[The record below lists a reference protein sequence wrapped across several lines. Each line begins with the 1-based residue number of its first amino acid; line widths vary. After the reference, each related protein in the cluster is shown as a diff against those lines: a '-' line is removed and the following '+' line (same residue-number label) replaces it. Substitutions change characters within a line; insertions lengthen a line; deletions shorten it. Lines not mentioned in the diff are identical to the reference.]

1 MNCWTSSPTRREL
14 TLLLFCVTV
23 FIVAYNSSTSLR
35 LVGFNSSSLTSRPI
49 PIGPDG
55 RRPEGYRDGL
65 ENEIFGEWDWEPG
78 HIAAV
83 KEAESARVMHGKTY
97 GNPDAYLRGEGQS
110 GEQAMW
116 LQGVG
121 EGRYGQGEGL
131 GSTSVND
138 DLVRWGEDVP
148 TTQLLRHVPGFTIL
162 DNVILFSGTFFVIT
176 NDTTSMPDVGA
187 IGSSMV
193 FPAQSAHSKF
203 GPYAGRCA
211 LIATSAE
218 DASELT
224 SVFLCRHYS
233 MHGVTFVSYDG
244 PSTTDSHT
252 LISLQRLYSTLNTSP
267 AQPLSPPHRLFFPAV
282 STFTDHPEPVDEN
295 IPRSRSNIG
304 VAPETLKAAYP
315 SLAGPLYAGDFDDF
329 VGIGAP
335 LLLDR
340 LVVADRGAA
349 RRAGVPHD
357 VPAWAPMFAAL
368 EAAEDWFDPVRHTL
382 ARYFGAPEE
391 DTAAGTR
398 TVTYLARQDGLEG
411 ERLRAA
417 DHAALLDALAGLAR
431 TGVTVHVVDEKASWT
446 ERMRAVAQSTIV
458 LSVFGEHIADAV
470 FMKRRPQSALME
482 FFPPNVFNRDWETVV
497 QSMGIRY
504 VAWQGNQKYSGENL
518 PTITRA
524 PTYEDFALDAQAV
537 VRAISEEFDRGA

>member
-1 MNCWTSSPTRREL
+1 MNCWTSPPTRREL

-35 LVGFNSSSLTSRPI
+35 LFGFNSSSLISRPT

-97 GNPDAYLRGEGQS
+97 GNPDAYIRGEGQS

-138 DLVRWGEDVP
+138 DLVRWGDDVP
-148 TTQLLRHVPGFTIL
+148 TTQLMRHVPGFTIL
-162 DNVILFSGTFFVIT
+162 DNAILFSGTFFVIT
-176 NDTTSMPDVGA
+176 NDTASMPDVGA
-187 IGSSMV
+187 IGSSMVNHNDAPRDIDWQV

-203 GPYAGRCA
+203 GPYGGR
-211 LIATSAE
+211 
-218 DASELT
+218 
-224 SVFLCRHYS
+224 
-233 MHGVTFVSYDG
+233 MHGVTFLSYDG

-252 LISLQRLYSTLNTSP
+252 LISLQRLYSTLNPSP
-267 AQPLSPPHRLFFPAV
+267 AQPLSPPHRLFFPAL
-282 STFTDHPEPVDEN
+282 STFTPSEPVDEN
-295 IPRSRSNIG
+295 TPRRRSNIG

-315 SLAGPLYAGDFDDF
+315 SLAGPLCAGDFDDF

-340 LVVADRGAA
+340 LVIADRGAA
-349 RRAGVPHD
+349 RRAGLPRD

-368 EAAEDWFDPVRHTL
+368 ESAEDWFDPVRHTL

-391 DTAAGTR
+391 DTAAGTH

-417 DHAALLDALAGLAR
+417 DHTALLDALAGLAR

-458 LSVFGEHIADAV
+458 LSVFGEHVADAV
-470 FMKRRPQSALME
+470 FMKRGPQSALME
-482 FFPPNVFNRDWETVV
+482 FFPSAVFNRDWETVV

-504 VAWQGNQKYSGENL
+504 VAWQGNQKYSSENL

-537 VRAISEEFDRGA
+537 VRAISEELDRGA

>member
-35 LVGFNSSSLTSRPI
+35 LVGLNSSSLISRPI

-97 GNPDAYLRGEGQS
+97 DNPDAYLRGEGRS
-110 GEQAMW
+110 GEESMW

-148 TTQLLRHVPGFTIL
+148 TTQLMRHVPGFTIL

-176 NDTTSMPDVGA
+176 NDTASMPHVGRDW
-187 IGSSMV
+187 V
-193 FPAQSAHSKF
+193 FPAQSARSKF
-203 GPYAGRCA
+203 GPYAGR
-211 LIATSAE
+211 
-218 DASELT
+218 
-224 SVFLCRHYS
+224 
-233 MHGVTFVSYDG
+233 MHGVTFLSYDG

-295 IPRSRSNIG
+295 IPRRRSNIG
-304 VAPETLKAAYP
+304 VAQETLKAAYP
-315 SLAGPLYAGDFDDF
+315 SLAGPLHAGDFDDF

-349 RRAGVPHD
+349 RRAGLPHD

-368 EAAEDWFDPVRHTL
+368 EAAEDWFDPRAAH
-382 ARYFGAPEE
+382 ACPE

-417 DHAALLDALAGLAR
+417 DHAALLDALAGLAG

-458 LSVFGEHIADAV
+458 LSVFGDHVADAV
-470 FMKRRPQSALME
+470 FMKRGPQSALME
-482 FFPPNVFNRDWETVV
+482 FFPSTVFNRDWETVV

-504 VAWQGNQKYSGENL
+504 VAWQGNQKYSSENL

-524 PTYEDFALDAQAV
+524 PSYEDFALDAQAV
-537 VRAISEEFDRGA
+537 LRAISEELDRGA

>member
-1 MNCWTSSPTRREL
+1 MTSWTSPPTRREL
-14 TLLLFCVTV
+14 TLLLFCVTI
-23 FIVAYNSSTSLR
+23 FIVAYNASTSFR
-35 LVGFNSSSLTSRPI
+35 LVGFTSSSLIPFSSRPA

-65 ENEIFGEWDWEPG
+65 EKEIFGEWDWEPG
-78 HIAAV
+78 HVAAV
-83 KEAESARVMHGKTY
+83 KEAESSRVMHGKAY
-97 GNPDAYLRGEGQS
+97 DNPDVYLRGEGRS
-110 GEQAMW
+110 GKQAMW

-138 DLVRWGEDVP
+138 DLVRWREDVP
-148 TTQLLRHVPGFTIL
+148 RTQLRQHVPGFTIL
-162 DNVILFSGTFFVIT
+162 DNVILYSGAFFIVT
-176 NDTTSMPDVGA
+176 NDTASMPPVGA

-193 FPAQSAHSKF
+193 NHNDAPRDIDWQVLPAQSAFSKF
-203 GPYAGRCA
+203 GPYGGR
-211 LIATSAE
+211 
-218 DASELT
+218 
-224 SVFLCRHYS
+224 
-233 MHGVTFVSYDG
+233 MHGVTFLSYDG
-244 PSTTDSHT
+244 PSMTDSHT
-252 LISLQRLYSTLNTSP
+252 LISLQRLYSTLNTSL
-267 AQPLSPPHRLFFPAV
+267 AQPLSLPHRLFFPAIP
-282 STFTDHPEPVDEN
+282 TFADRPPEPDNETA
-295 IPRSRSNIG
+295 PRRRSNIG

-315 SLAGPLYAGDFDDF
+315 SLAGPLFAGDFNDF

-349 RRAGVPHD
+349 RRAGLARD
-357 VPAWAPMFAAL
+357 VPAWAPMFSAL
-368 EAAEDWFDPVRHTL
+368 EAAEDWFEPVRRSL
-382 ARYFGAPEE
+382 AQYFGAAEE
-391 DTAAGTR
+391 NPGAAATATR
-398 TVTYLARQDGLEG
+398 AVTYLARQDGLEG

-417 DHAALLDALAGLAR
+417 DHAALLEALAGLAR
-431 TGVTVHVVDEKASWT
+431 AGVTVHVVDEKASWT

-458 LSVFGEHIADAV
+458 LSVFGEHVADAV
-470 FMKRRPQSALME
+470 FMKRGLQSALME

-524 PTYEDFALDAQAV
+524 ATYEDFALDAHAV
-537 VRAISEEFDRGA
+537 VRAISEELDRGA

>member
-1 MNCWTSSPTRREL
+1 MASWTSPPTRREL

-23 FIVAYNSSTSLR
+23 FIVAYNASTSLR
-35 LVGFNSSSLTSRPI
+35 LVGIDSSSLIPFSSRPA

-110 GEQAMW
+110 GEQTMW

-148 TTQLLRHVPGFTIL
+148 TTQLLRHVAGFTIL
-162 DNVILFSGTFFVIT
+162 DNVILFSGTFFVVT
-176 NDTTSMPDVGA
+176 NDAASMPHVGA

-193 FPAQSAHSKF
+193 NHNDAPRDIDWQVLPAQSAHSKF
-203 GPYAGRCA
+203 GPYAGR
-211 LIATSAE
+211 
-218 DASELT
+218 
-224 SVFLCRHYS
+224 
-233 MHGVTFVSYDG
+233 MHGVTFLSYDG

-252 LISLQRLYSTLNTSP
+252 LISLQRLYSTLNTSS
-267 AQPLSPPHRLFFPAV
+267 AQPLSPPHRLFFPAI
-282 STFTDHPEPVDEN
+282 STFTDHPPGPIDEN
-295 IPRSRSNIG
+295 IPRRRSNIG

-315 SLAGPLYAGDFDDF
+315 SLAGPLYAGDFSDF

-340 LVVADRGAA
+340 LVIADRGAA
-349 RRAGVPHD
+349 RRAGLPRD
-357 VPAWAPMFAAL
+357 VPAWAPMFSAL
-368 EAAEDWFDPVRHTL
+368 EAAEDWFDPMRHTL

-391 DTAAGTR
+391 NTAAGTR
-398 TVTYLARQDGLEG
+398 TVVYLTRQDGLEG

-431 TGVTVHVVDEKASWT
+431 TGVTVHVVDEKASWS
-446 ERMRAVAQSTIV
+446 ERMHAVSQSTIV
-458 LSVFGEHIADAV
+458 LSVFGEHVADAV
-470 FMKRRPQSALME
+470 FMKRGPQSALME
-482 FFPPNVFNRDWETVV
+482 FFPPHVFNRDWETVV

-504 VAWQGNQKYSGENL
+504 VAWQGNQKYSSGNL

-537 VRAISEEFDRGA
+537 VRAISEELDRGA